1 MSIFPRRIVQGL
13 IHASPR
19 YLRTS
24 LIRNLVNRLNG
35 LADPNDALAAEWDV
49 VVLRFVSGLTTRAR
63 KTWRRRGSLGLR
75 RTIPSF
81 ATSRRSV
88 LQHRGLPCALVLPSV
103 VRCLRTG
110 LTLQHVTPF
119 GLGFQTGATHTMPLS
134 ERVIALLRNV
144 QLEQL
149 GQTEG
154 WVFPS
159 KKSTLGHIGLSGIE
173 HAFRKLARKLGTLMP

>member
-1 MSIFPRRIVQGL
+1 MSIFPRRIVQGH

-63 KTWRRRGSLGLR
+63 KTWRRRGSLGA
-75 RTIPSF
+75 IGG
-81 ATSRRSV
+81 SV
-88 LQHRGLPCALVLPSV
+88 LTHRVDA
-103 VRCLRTG
+103 
-110 LTLQHVTPF
+110 PF

-144 QLEQL
+144 QPEQL